1 MIDQNKVKPI
11 DSVEELLRFIGIG
24 RTEAKKIK
32 EEEILAEF
40 TERLKKEGYSIS
52 LINEFTGRL
61 RAKGYAP
68 NYIAGAIA
76 VLLGRRAEEAEKE
89 YTLERLIKLTEKLP
103 ANVGK
108 SVAKELT
115 EVSLYTTSRTWASV
129 LMVPLHDARPSPEQI
144 GYYPQGADCVVYLP
158 DSTGQAT
165 IRLDSA
171 TAHGYGIGTKYR
183 KVRHPFHNLYIE
195 NTAQDGCYLYLLISK
210 GGIDMQAMEHK
221 AASPAIY
228 NVTMAVANR
237 EYSQALPAN
246 TKRFLI
252 QTRDQSA
259 FRLAFESGHVAT
271 PTEPYLTVTTQPYPE
286 EDVKPS
292 QLTLYFA
299 SGSTGKVIEI
309 VTWT

>member
-1 MIDQNKVKPI
+1 MIDQNKVKPS
-11 DSVEELLRFIGIG
+11 DNVEELLRFIGYK
-24 RTEAKKIK
+24 RTEAEKIRD
-32 EEEILAEF
+32 EEVLKEF
-40 TERLKKEGYSIS
+40 TERLKKEGYSLS
-52 LINEFTGRL
+52 LMNRFAGRL
-61 RAKGYAP
+61 REAGYGP

-76 VLLGRRAEEAEKE
+76 VLLGRKAEEAEKE

-108 SVAKELT
+108 SVAKEISQI
-115 EVSLYTTSRTWASV
+115 SLYTTSRTWVSV
-129 LMVPLHDARPSPEQI
+129 LTVPLHDARPSPEQI

-158 DSTGQAT
+158 DSTGTAT

-183 KVRHPFHNLYIE
+183 KVRHPFHTLYIE

-221 AASPAIY
+221 ATNPAIY
-228 NVTMAVANR
+228 NVTMVAANR

-259 FRLAFESGHVAT
+259 FRLAFESGLVAT
-271 PTEPYLTVTTQPYPE
+271 PTEPYLTVTTQPHEE
-286 EDVKPS
+286 EDIKPS

-299 SGSTGKVIEI
+299 SGTPGKVMEI
-309 VTWT
+309 LAWT

>member
-1 MIDQNKVKPI
+1 MIDQNRVKPV
-11 DSVEELLRFIGIG
+11 DNVEELLRFIGYK
-24 RTEAKKIK
+24 RTEAEKIRD
-32 EEEILAEF
+32 EEILTEF
-40 TERLKKEGYSIS
+40 TERLKKEGYSLS
-52 LINEFTGRL
+52 LMNVFAGRL
-61 RAKGYAP
+61 REAGYPP

-76 VLLGRRAEEAEKE
+76 VLLGRKAEEAEKE
-89 YTLERLIKLTEKLP
+89 YTLERLIKLTENIPK
-103 ANVGK
+103 NVGK
-108 SVAKELT
+108 SVAKELS
-115 EVSLYTTSRTWASV
+115 EISLYTTSRTWASV

-171 TAHGYGIGTKYR
+171 TAHGYGIGTTYR

-221 AASPAIY
+221 ATNPAIF
-228 NVTMAVANR
+228 NVTMAAANK
-237 EYSQALPAN
+237 EYSQVLPAN

-292 QLTLYFA
+292 HLTLYFA
-299 SGSTGKVIEI
+299 SASTDKVIEI
-309 VTWT
+309 VAWT

>member
-1 MIDQNKVKPI
+1 MIEQNKVKPV
-11 DSVEELLRFIGIG
+11 DNVEELLRFIGYK
-24 RTEAKKIK
+24 RTEAEKIRD
-32 EEEILAEF
+32 EEILTEF
-40 TERLKKEGYSIS
+40 TERLKKEGYS
-52 LINEFTGRL
+52 LALMNRFTGRL
-61 RAKGYAP
+61 REAGYPP

-76 VLLGRRAEEAEKE
+76 VLLGRKAEEAEKE

-108 SVAKELT
+108 SVAKEISQ
-115 EVSLYTTSRTWASV
+115 VSLYTTSRTWTSV
-129 LMVPLHDARPSPEQI
+129 LMVPLHDARPSSEQI
-144 GYYPQGADCVVYLP
+144 GYYPQGADCIVYLP

-183 KVRHPFHNLYIE
+183 KVRHPFHTLYIE

-221 AASPAIY
+221 PTNPAIY
-228 NVTMAVANR
+228 NLTMTLANR
-237 EYSQALPAN
+237 EYSQVLPAN

-252 QTRDQSA
+252 QTRDQTA
-259 FRLAFESGHVAT
+259 FRLAFATGFVAA
-271 PTEPYLTVTTQPYPE
+271 PTEPYLTVTTQPYE
-286 EDVKPS
+286 EKDIKPS

-299 SGSTGKVIEI
+299 SGVTDKVVEI
-309 VTWT
+309 VAWT

>member
-1 MIDQNKVKPI
+1 MIDQDKVKPV

-40 TERLKKEGYSIS
+40 TEHLKKEGYSIG
-52 LINEFTGRL
+52 LMNQFTARL

-68 NYIAGAIA
+68 NYIAGAIN
-76 VLLGRRAEEAEKE
+76 VLLGRRMEEAEKE
-89 YTLERLIKLTEKLP
+89 YTLERLIRLTEKMP
-103 ANVGK
+103 ANVAK
-108 SVAKELT
+108 SVAKELS
-115 EVSLYTTSRTWASV
+115 EISLYTTSRTWASV
-129 LMVPLHDARPSPEQI
+129 LVVPLDEARPSAEQI
-144 GYYPQGADCVVYLP
+144 GYYEEGADCVVYLP
-158 DSTGQAT
+158 DSTGIAT

-171 TAHGYGIGTKYR
+171 NAHGYDIGTVYR
-183 KVRHPFHNLYIE
+183 KVRHPFNTLYIE
-195 NTAQDGCYLYLLISK
+195 NAAQTGCYLYLLISK
-210 GGIDMQAMEHK
+210 GGIDMEAMEHK
-221 AASPAIY
+221 PTNPVIF
-228 NVTMAVANR
+228 NVTMTAANT

-259 FRLAFESGHVAT
+259 FRLAFESGRVAA

-286 EDVKPS
+286 EDIKPS

-299 SGSTGKVIEI
+299 SGSTGKVVEI
-309 VTWT
+309 IAWT